1 MGKVRSRLDRML
13 RKKIS
18 SGERLFVRSEGSL
31 VATTILGSSII
42 VPHHSEGFILGF
54 GSTKKEMW
62 ISFIGFGDLLITR
75 DHLSNDYIRLIRV
88 NE

>member
-1 MGKVRSRLDRML
+1 MGRVRSRLDRML

-18 SGERLFVRSEGSL
+18 SGERLFIRSEESL

-42 VPHHSEGFILGF
+42 VPQYSEGFILGF

-62 ISFIGFGDLLITR
+62 ISFIGFGDLLVTR
-75 DHLSNDYIRLIRV
+75 DAFSKDYIRLIRV
-88 NE
+88 ND